1 MIKTNK
7 KVDVI
12 VSVPWMFL
20 YLPEVFDCPLI
31 TFSPAGPIPTLIA
44 ETGNEINLSIQPLI
58 NAGHIEPMTLPQRIQ
73 NHLLGA
79 FFDVYTSV
87 VTWYAGKARER
98 ALGHSTP
105 SFHEILRYLPWLKYR
120 KISNVLFMNFIS
132 GKDLLCFCQGVTQL
146 LMVHGAMVQM

>member
-1 MIKTNK
+1 MIKTGK

-31 TFSPAGPIPTLIA
+31 TFSPAGPIPTLLA

-58 NAGHIEPMTLPQRIQ
+58 NAGHTEPMTLPQRIQ

-79 FFDVYTSV
+79 FFEVYTAV
-87 VTWYAGKARER
+87 VTWYAGQARER

-105 SFHEILRYLPWLKYR
+105 SFHEILRYLPWSKNR
-120 KISNVLFMNFIS
+120 KIM
-132 GKDLLCFCQGVTQL
+132 CF
-146 LMVHGAMVQM
+146 A